1 MDRRARTRDTGSE
14 APALPRKGSPRR
26 VKPVAAPSS
35 GRAPESRGGKGRLE
49 LPAGGAT
56 VAEGGAEAPATHRSM
71 TRERTAKDSAAGAP
85 RGTSSSNFASSNFA
99 YLSYH

>member
-1 MDRRARTRDTGSE
+1 
-14 APALPRKGSPRR
+14 
-26 VKPVAAPSS
+26 
-35 GRAPESRGGKGRLE
+35 KGRLE

-99 YLSYH
+99 YLSYHDPRLSEAATRAERVLGLDPVGALQHLRFFGELLARHV